1 MLVVGHIPVTS
12 DKRCELIKKKNVKFE
27 MCFLSSDMLQMYP
40 YALILCPL
48 LELGGLIMA
57 YWAKLHYVLKGKTQL
72 HDCGLALAMP
82 CQLLLCIV

>member
-1 MLVVGHIPVTS
+1 
-12 DKRCELIKKKNVKFE
+12 
-27 MCFLSSDMLQMYP
+27 MLQMYP

>member
-1 MLVVGHIPVTS
+1 
-12 DKRCELIKKKNVKFE
+12 

>member
-1 MLVVGHIPVTS
+1 
-12 DKRCELIKKKNVKFE
+12 
-27 MCFLSSDMLQMYP
+27 MCLLSSDMLQMYP
-40 YALILCPL
+40 YTLILCPL

-57 YWAKLHYVLKGKTQL
+57 YWTKLRYILMGEAQP